1 MNRRGRR
8 VKPTTA
14 QLSDSNF
21 KQPHRH
27 CERSEAIHLAAQRKN
42 GLLRFARND
51 VGARESAIPRREV
64 RPSRCKNIVPR
75 KKRGRR
81 EDRVPNAPAA
91 SRAKVESTRV
101 SHYRFT
107 GKQPGLPCAM
117 VYGL

>member
-1 MNRRGRR
+1 MDSRGSS
-8 VKPTTA
+8 PAMTTLESA
-14 QLSDSNF
+14 LSDFTLF

-51 VGARESAIPRREV
+51 GGARESAIPRREV

-91 SRAKVESTRV
+91 SRAKV
-101 SHYRFT
+101 
-107 GKQPGLPCAM
+107 
-117 VYGL
+117 